1 MQQHCQLHRGIKC
14 MDILQVFKRQTQE
27 AVNKSQPSESAF
39 TAMEGKISKQDRI
52 QLHNFFYSLVEK
64 CFFFLFSLKKK
75 RER

>member
-1 MQQHCQLHRGIKC
+1 

-52 QLHNFFYSLVEK
+52 QLHI
-64 CFFFLFSLKKK
+64 FFLFTGGEMLFLFIFTKKKK
-75 RER
+75 REMNT